1 MTATLQPSLS
11 QSWRREQSQY
21 GMATD
26 FITLKM
32 VFAPAGIIG
41 DESTFVF

>member
-1 MTATLQPSLS
+1 
-11 QSWRREQSQY
+11 
-21 GMATD
+21 MATD
-26 FITLKM
+26 FIALKM